1 MVRKN
6 FAAPFWGIESLT
18 IQCLG
23 IATPSLSKLW
33 HAVAGLYVYGLTF
46 SCTCH
51 AIQLHIYR
59 WEFVTTLDYEWKV
72 IRGRIPYRWTIWVR
86 SGQRFA
92 LASSHME
99 NFLVD
104 SAFIRQIYSL
114 TRVAGLLG
122 VLLSLVGADVM
133 APINCQ
139 VMVPYLPPYI

>member
-1 MVRKN
+1 MMHLWLSRMMVRKI
-6 FAAPFWGIESLT
+6 FAATFWGIESLT

-23 IATPSLSKLW
+23 IGTPSLSKLW

-46 SCTCH
+46 SCMCH

-99 NFLVD
+99 NFWL
-104 SAFIRQIYSL
+104 IP
-114 TRVAGLLG
+114 
-122 VLLSLVGADVM
+122 LSFDRSIPSHVWPVFWA
-133 APINCQ
+133 
-139 VMVPYLPPYI
+139 